1 MKKFFGWLVMI
12 MCVIL
17 ILFLLSISFF
27 AIYLKCSK
35 VEIDRYSINSE
46 ISHCDYSYSKGNMGV
61 TYSKY
66 IISVRNEEFAHTFEV
81 SSTDYPKYK
90 EGDFVNVEVKTSKD
104 ITGNLHREYKIL
116 E

>member
-1 MKKFFGWLVMI
+1 MKKFFSWLIMV

-17 ILFLLSISFF
+17 ILLLLSFSLF
-27 AIYLKCSK
+27 AIYLNFSK
-35 VEIDRYSINSE
+35 TEVNRYSINSE

-66 IISVRNEEFAHTFEV
+66 IISVRNEEFTHTFEV
-81 SSTDYPKYK
+81 SSIDYAKYK
-90 EGDFVNVEVKTSKD
+90 EGDFVNVEVIIFEDKTGAQ
-104 ITGNLHREYKIL
+104 IREYKIL